1 MESLSKFIYTPS
13 SSRPR
18 VWTSSYF
25 GAILAPR
32 AVPDCATNRL
42 LDSAQACSTE
52 GTLLCR
58 LYLNFA
64 LFHVL
69 GTTVGSGT
77 AASQIK

>member
-25 GAILAPR
+25 GATPPVR
-32 AVPDCATNRL
+32 EPGCATRRP
-42 LDSAQACSTE
+42 LDSAQACSTA
-52 GTLLCR
+52 GTFLCR
-58 LYLNFA
+58 LYLNLA